1 MNILFKEQQKF
12 TQWWLWLFL
21 IGLGAYAVYGFIQQI
36 IFGIEFGSEPMSNT
50 GIVIL
55 ALGVFKIIYFI
66 WYVTLITEINTD
78 GIKMRFLPFVKKE
91 IKWNEIKSANVVNYG
106 FVGYGIRN
114 RSAYGIVYTI
124 NGNKGLAIELKNG
137 KKFVIG
143 TQNENELNNTLDK
156 MPVANTEQN

>member
-55 ALGVFKIIYFI
+55 ALGVFGIIYFI

-91 IKWNEIKSANVVNYG
+91 IK
-106 FVGYGIRN
+106 
-114 RSAYGIVYTI
+114 
-124 NGNKGLAIELKNG
+124 
-137 KKFVIG
+137 
-143 TQNENELNNTLDK
+143 
-156 MPVANTEQN
+156 